1 MSETFLVRPS
11 RRPADPTGSVI
22 MFTVI
27 GTATVDLFV
36 SNLAAMPR
44 SEGDEFTVDS
54 LVFHDEP
61 LRTSLG
67 GKRGQLG
74 LCSCAPGLACGIGR
88 GSGRRS
94 SGRLDGGAAG

>member
-1 MSETFLVRPS
+1 
-11 RRPADPTGSVI
+11 

-36 SNLAAMPR
+36 SKLAAMPR

-67 GKRGQLG
+67 ETGPTRLMLLRAWARLWNWSGVW
-74 LCSCAPGLACGIGR
+74 ARIIWAIGW
-88 GSGRRS
+88 RRS
-94 SGRLDGGAAG
+94 WLMWESWKIELPSGPISL